1 MFFILS
7 QVCCWKS
14 LAKPHP
20 RYNTYVTKKNTM
32 QTLEKKNNYQK
43 NLYMSE
49 KIIVDV
55 VRIKTKYD

>member
-1 MFFILS
+1 
-7 QVCCWKS
+7 
-14 LAKPHP
+14 
-20 RYNTYVTKKNTM
+20 M